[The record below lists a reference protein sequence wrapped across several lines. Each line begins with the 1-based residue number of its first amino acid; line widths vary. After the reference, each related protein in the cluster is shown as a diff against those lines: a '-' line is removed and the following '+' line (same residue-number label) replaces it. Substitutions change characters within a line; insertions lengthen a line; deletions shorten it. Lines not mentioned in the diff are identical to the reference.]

1 MENTDSKETSNETA
15 NLEELVKD
23 GRNKYP
29 VVCVRCPSR
38 ILNSNAADY
47 KEIEVSTKSRNCRIN
62 LRFTSVKKS

>member
-1 MENTDSKETSNETA
+1 MENTDTQETTKADALDIED
-15 NLEELVKD
+15 LVKD

-47 KEIEVSTKSRNCRIN
+47 KEIEV
-62 LRFTSVKKS
+62 RFT